1 MNFQVQLCLGFTR
14 DRSNMAPKIDFLLN
28 YTIPDIDKVVQPY
41 VNDRKVTK
49 VNLSRLTAPGE
60 NYLSLVLRVD
70 LEVENQ
76 NGVKET
82 ISAVAKR
89 LPPVN
94 QHTGFNFN
102 GIVMKNEIKWY
113 SEVVPILKQFA
124 NENGIEADY
133 FPTYMGSR
141 LSLNP
146 ESQEADSEAILL
158 IKNLIPEG
166 IFYYILYR

>member
-1 MNFQVQLCLGFTR
+1 
-14 DRSNMAPKIDFLLN
+14 MAPKIDLLLN

-41 VNDRKVTK
+41 INNRKITK

-60 NYLSLVLRVD
+60 NFLSLVLRVD
-70 LEVENQ
+70 LEVEDE
-76 NGVKET
+76 NGKKET

-89 LPPVN
+89 LPRVKQP
-94 QHTGFNFN
+94 GFNFN

-124 NENGIEADY
+124 EENGIESDY

-146 ESQEADSEAILL
+146 ESQEADDEAILL

-166 IFYYILYR
+166 IIFYKEISKLSIRKHME